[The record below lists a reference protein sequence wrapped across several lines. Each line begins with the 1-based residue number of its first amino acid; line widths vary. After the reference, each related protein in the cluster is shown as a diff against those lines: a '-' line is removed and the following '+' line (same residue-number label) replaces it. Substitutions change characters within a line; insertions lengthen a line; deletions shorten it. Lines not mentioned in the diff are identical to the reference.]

1 MVSKLSKWET
11 LIEEYERLDQKL
23 VNLDMFSNMMSKTTE
38 NKIKLLIKGRMRSLL
53 TKINEHEKKFKKI

>member
-1 MVSKLSKWET
+1 MASKLSKWET

-53 TKINEHEKKFKKI
+53 TKINEQEKEVD

>member
-1 MVSKLSKWET
+1 MASKLSKWET

-23 VNLDMFSNMMSKTTE
+23 VNLDMFSTMMSKTTE

-53 TKINEHEKKFKKI
+53 TKINEQEKEVFS

>member
-1 MVSKLSKWET
+1 MASKPSKWET

-23 VNLDMFSNMMSKTTE
+23 VNLDIFCTMMSKTTE

-53 TKINEHEKKFKKI
+53 TKINEQEKELD

>member
-23 VNLDMFSNMMSKTTE
+23 VNLDMFSTMMSKTTE
-38 NKIKLLIKGRMRSLL
+38 NKIKILIKGRMRSLL
-53 TKINEHEKKFKKI
+53 TKINEQEKEVD

>member
-23 VNLDMFSNMMSKTTE
+23 VNLDMFSTMMSKTTE

-53 TKINEHEKKFKKI
+53 TKINE

>member
-1 MVSKLSKWET
+1 MASKLSKWET

-23 VNLDMFSNMMSKTTE
+23 VNLDMFSTMMSKTTE

-53 TKINEHEKKFKKI
+53 TKINEQEKELD

>member
-1 MVSKLSKWET
+1 MASKLSKWET

-23 VNLDMFSNMMSKTTE
+23 VNLDMFSTMMSKTTE

-53 TKINEHEKKFKKI
+53 TKINEHEKEVD

>member
-1 MVSKLSKWET
+1 MASKLSKWET

-23 VNLDMFSNMMSKTTE
+23 VNLGMFSTMMRKTTE

-53 TKINEHEKKFKKI
+53 TKINEQEKEVD

>member
-1 MVSKLSKWET
+1 MASKLSKWET

-23 VNLDMFSNMMSKTTE
+23 VNLDMFSTMMSKTTE

-53 TKINEHEKKFKKI
+53 TKINEQEKEVD

>member
-23 VNLDMFSNMMSKTTE
+23 VNLDMFSTMMSKTTE

>member
-1 MVSKLSKWET
+1 MASKLSKWET

-23 VNLDMFSNMMSKTTE
+23 MNLDMFSTMMRKTTE

-53 TKINEHEKKFKKI
+53 TKINEQEKEVD

>member
-1 MVSKLSKWET
+1 MASKLSKWET
-11 LIEEYERLDQKL
+11 LVEEYERLDQKL

-53 TKINEHEKKFKKI
+53 TKINEQEKEVD

>member
-23 VNLDMFSNMMSKTTE
+23 VNLDMFSTMMSKTTE

-53 TKINEHEKKFKKI
+53 TKINEQEKEVD

>member
-23 VNLDMFSNMMSKTTE
+23 VHLDMFSTMMSKTTE